1 MPFMPHLIKNM
12 FKKCFLG
19 LCWLTIYLHASSQ
32 SSIGPLGQWR
42 EHYNNKSVQY
52 VVKGNDLY
60 GATTNQVFSIDA
72 KNNIQFLGKSNGLHE
87 IEIAAIAWDPIQSQ
101 LIIAYKNSNIDI
113 VKGDE
118 IFSIADIYLSKV
130 YANKKINSIQILG
143 PWAVVSTHFGIV
155 VVDLIKYEI
164 KDTWFANNNRQATIT
179 YQTIS
184 TADSLYA
191 LTEEGLFS
199 TALKNYYINSNQ
211 WKKINGY
218 TGIKKLSTYNN
229 IVYAI
234 GSKNIYQLPKTDPIY
249 QSSIDS
255 IRNAY
260 AHKEGLYI
268 IKSDGTNG
276 SLLNL
281 NTNNTIT
288 NILDKTYLS
297 IPVDLTIDQNNIW
310 IADSLNGLIL
320 KNTETKNILLGGPS
334 EKIKGTGFVNS
345 NYLLAP
351 FGANKGGFSSYSG
364 AGWKN
369 YTQLNGVNLPV
380 LTAASIDPIDNSWWF
395 ASAASFLH
403 YNITSNSIETIS
415 PSTVNGNFTQIQFS
429 KEGIFW
435 ALQDGQGLVQKQDN
449 KWTSIPFPQ
458 NFLKNGLKNMVVN
471 HQGQAWIP
479 GPANQGLYV
488 YQSNKY
494 FGTASWKQ
502 LNTAKSSGNLPSSN
516 VLSVALDNAGAVWV
530 GTDNGIGI
538 FNCGDISKD
547 VCDAYLPTIKNS
559 NGFLGL
565 LLQRES
571 VNCIAVDGANR
582 KWVGTQN
589 GAWLLS
595 ADGSSIIEHFTKN
608 NSPLPND
615 TILQILIEPQY
626 GNVFFNTAS
635 EMVSYRGFATQGTTN
650 QTEIKI
656 FPNPVAPNYNGPIA
670 FRGLVENAVVK
681 ITDLSGSLVFET
693 RALGGQAIWNGK
705 SLTGNKVA
713 TGIYLV
719 FVRDELGNEKAV
731 GKIVI
736 SKGQ

>member
-19 LCWLTIYLHASSQ
+19 LCWLTIYLHASAQ

-143 PWAVVSTHFGIV
+143 PWALVSTHFGIV

-234 GSKNIYQLPKTDPIY
+234 GNKNIYQLPKTDPIY
-249 QSSIDS
+249 QSSNDS

-281 NTNNTIT
+281 NTNNTIN

-297 IPVDLTIDQNNIW
+297 KPVDLTIDQNNIW

-635 EMVSYRGFATQGTTN
+635 EMVSYRGFATEGTTN
-650 QTEIKI
+650 QNEIKI

-670 FRGLVENAVVK
+670 LRGLVENALVK
-681 ITDLSGSLVFET
+681 ITDMSGSLVFET

-705 SLTGNKVA
+705 SLAGSKVA

-719 FVRDELGNEKAV
+719 FVRDDIGNEKAV

-736 SKGQ
+736 TKGE

>member
-1 MPFMPHLIKNM
+1 MLFMPHLIKNIT
-12 FKKCFLG
+12 KKCFLG
-19 LCWLTIYLHASSQ
+19 FWCLTTYLHAASQ
-32 SSIGPLGQWR
+32 SQMGPLGNWR
-42 EHYNNKSVQY
+42 EHYNNKSILHLL
-52 VVKGNDLY
+52 KGDLLY
-60 GATTNQVFSIDA
+60 GATPNQVFSIDA
-72 KNNIQFLGKSNGLHE
+72 KNNINFLGKSNGLHE
-87 IEIAAIAWDPIQSQ
+87 IEVSAIAWDPTEAQ
-101 LIIAYKNSNIDI
+101 LMIAYNNSNMDI

-143 PWAVVSTHFGIV
+143 PWALVSTHFGIV
-155 VVDLIKYEI
+155 VVDLNKHEI
-164 KDTWFANNNRQATIT
+164 KDTWFANNNRQASIT
-179 YQTIS
+179 YQTIN

-199 TALKNYYINSNQ
+199 TALKNNNINSNQ

-218 TGIKKLSTYNN
+218 NGIKKLSTYNN

-234 GSKNIYQLPKTDPIY
+234 GSKNIYQLPKTAPIY
-249 QSSIDS
+249 QTSIDS
-255 IRNAY
+255 INNAF
-260 AHKEGLYI
+260 ANKEGLYI
-268 IKSDGTNG
+268 IQSDGTNG
-276 SLLNL
+276 SLVNL
-281 NTNNTIT
+281 NTNNTT
-288 NILDKTYLS
+288 TKILDKSFLAM
-297 IPVDLTIDQNNIW
+297 PVDLAIDQNTIW
-310 IADSLNGLIL
+310 IADSLNGLII
-320 KNTETKNILLGGPS
+320 KNTETKNINLGGPA
-334 EKIKGTGFVNS
+334 EKIKGYSFVNS

-351 FGANKGGFSSYSG
+351 FGVKNGGFSTYSD

-369 YTQLNGVNLPV
+369 YTKLNGVNLPI
-380 LTAASIDPIDNSWWF
+380 LTAASIDPASNSWWF
-395 ASAASFLH
+395 TSANTLLH
-403 YNITSNSIETIS
+403 YNINTNTTETIT
-415 PSTVNGNFTQIQFS
+415 PSTLNGNFTQIQFS
-429 KEGIFW
+429 TDGVFW
-435 ALQDGQGLVQKQDN
+435 ALQDGQGLAQKQDN
-449 KWTSIPFPQ
+449 KWTIIPLPL
-458 NFLKNGLKNMVVN
+458 NYLKSGLKNMVVN
-471 HQGQAWIP
+471 NQGQAWIP

-494 FGTASWKQ
+494 FSTASWKQ
-502 LNTAKSSGNLPSSN
+502 LNTSKSSGNLPSNN
-516 VLSVALDNAGAVWV
+516 VLSVALDNAGSIWV

-547 VCDAYLPTIKNS
+547 VCDAYLPTIKNT

-595 ADGSSIIEHFTKN
+595 ADGSTIIEHFTKN

-615 TILQILIEPQY
+615 TILQIVIEPNY
-626 GNVFFNTAS
+626 GNVFFNTAN
-635 EMVSYRGFATQGTTN
+635 EMVSYRGFATAGSASQS
-650 QTEIKI
+650 EIKI
-656 FPNPVAPNYNGPIA
+656 FPNPVPPNYNGPIA
-670 FRGLVENAVVK
+670 FRGLVENALVK
-681 ITDLSGSLVFET
+681 ITDISGSLVFET

-719 FVRDELGNEKAV
+719 FARDEMGNERAV

-736 SKGQ
+736 TKGE

>member
-1 MPFMPHLIKNM
+1 MPSMPHSTKNI

-19 LCWLTIYLHASSQ
+19 LCWLTIYLHASAQ
-32 SSIGPLGQWR
+32 TSIVPLGQWR
-42 EHYNNKSVQY
+42 EHYNNKSVQHLAI
-52 VVKGNDLY
+52 GNTLF

-72 KNNIQFLGKSNGLHE
+72 KNNIEFLGKSNGLHE
-87 IEIAAIAWDPIQSQ
+87 IEIASIAWDPTQ
-101 LIIAYKNSNIDI
+101 LQLMIAYKNSNIDI
-113 VKGDE
+113 VKGDDV
-118 IFSIADIYLSKV
+118 FPIADIYLSKI
-130 YANKKINSIQILG
+130 YANKKIHSIQMLG
-143 PWAVVSTHFGIV
+143 PWALVSTHFGIV
-155 VVDLIKYEI
+155 VIDLIKHEI
-164 KDTWFANNNRQATIT
+164 KDTWFANNNRQSTIT

-199 TALKNYYINSNQ
+199 TALKNNYVNNNQ
-211 WKKINGY
+211 WKRINGY

-249 QSSIDS
+249 QTSVDS
-255 IRNAY
+255 INNAY

-268 IKSDGTNG
+268 LKSDGVNG
-276 SLLNL
+276 SLLML
-281 NTNNTIT
+281 NANNTIT
-288 NILDKTYLS
+288 SILDKTYLS
-297 IPVDLTIDQNNIW
+297 MPVDFAIAQNTIW
-310 IADSLNGLIL
+310 IADSLNGLII
-320 KNTETKNILLGGPS
+320 KNSETKNISLGGPV
-334 EKIKGTGFVNS
+334 EKIRGNGFVNN

-351 FGANKGGFSSYSG
+351 FGANKEGFSAYSD

-369 YTQLNGVNLPV
+369 YTKLNTNNLPI
-380 LTAASIDPIDNSWWF
+380 LTSACINPVDASWWF
-395 ASAASFLH
+395 TNDNTLLH
-403 YNITSNSIETIS
+403 YSLNTNTVETIS
-415 PSTVNGNFTQIQFS
+415 PNSIKGNFTQIQFS
-429 KEGIFW
+429 TDGIFW

-449 KWTSIPFPQ
+449 KYTSIPLPQ
-458 NFLKNGLKNMVVN
+458 NYLKNGLKNMVVN
-471 HQGQAWIP
+471 QQGQAWIP

-494 FGTASWKQ
+494 FGSAIWKQ
-502 LNTAKSSGNLPSSN
+502 LNTSKSSGNLPSNN

-538 FNCGDISKD
+538 FNCGDLSKE

-582 KWVGTQN
+582 KWVGTEN

-615 TILQILIEPQY
+615 TILQILIEPKY
-626 GNVFFNTAS
+626 GEVFFNTAN
-635 EMVSYRGFATQGTTN
+635 EMASYRGFATAGTTMLS
-650 QTEIKI
+650 EIKI
-656 FPNPVAPNYNGPIA
+656 FPNPVPPNYNGPIA
-670 FRGLVENAVVK
+670 VRGLVENALVK
-681 ITDLSGSLVFET
+681 ITDISGSLVFET

-705 SLTGNKVA
+705 SLNGNKVA

-719 FVRDELGNEKAV
+719 FVRDDMGNEKSV

-736 SKGQ
+736 TKGE

>member
-52 VVKGNDLY
+52 LVKGNNLY

-101 LIIAYKNSNIDI
+101 LIISYKNSNIDI

-143 PWAVVSTHFGIV
+143 PWAFVSTHFGIV

-234 GSKNIYQLPKTDPIY
+234 GSKNIYQLPKIDPIY

-281 NTNNTIT
+281 NTNNSIT
-288 NILDKTYLS
+288 NILDKTFLS
-297 IPVDLTIDQNNIW
+297 IPVDLAIDQNNIW
-310 IADSLNGLIL
+310 IADSLNGLII

-351 FGANKGGFSSYSG
+351 FGANKGGFSSYS
-364 AGWKN
+364 ATGWKN
-369 YTQLNGVNLPV
+369 YTKLNGVNLPV

-395 ASAASFLH
+395 TSAASFLH
-403 YNITSNSIETIS
+403 YNIASNTIETIS
-415 PSTVNGNFTQIQFS
+415 PNTVNGNFTQIQFS
-429 KEGIFW
+429 KDGIFW

-449 KWTSIPFPQ
+449 KWTSIPLPQ

-471 HQGQAWIP
+471 HQGQAWMP

-494 FGTASWKQ
+494 FGTAGWKQ
-502 LNTAKSSGNLPSSN
+502 LNTSKSSGNLPSNN

-538 FNCGDISKD
+538 FNCGDIIKEI
-547 VCDAYLPTIKNS
+547 CDAYLPTIKNI
-559 NGFLGL
+559 NGFVGL

-595 ADGSSIIEHFTKN
+595 ADGTAIIEHFTKN

-626 GNVFFNTAS
+626 GNVFFNTTS

-656 FPNPVAPNYNGPIA
+656 FPNPVAPNYNGPIT
-670 FRGLVENAVVK
+670 FRGLVENALVK
-681 ITDLSGSLVFET
+681 ITDISGSLVFET

-705 SLTGNKVA
+705 SLAGSKVA

-719 FVRDELGNEKAV
+719 FVRDDIGNEKAV

-736 SKGQ
+736 TKGE

>member
-32 SSIGPLGQWR
+32 TSIGPLGQWR

-52 VVKGNDLY
+52 LVKGNNLY
-60 GATTNQVFSIDA
+60 GATTNQVFGIDA
-72 KNNIQFLGKSNGLHE
+72 KNDIQFLGKSNGLHE
-87 IEIAAIAWDPIQSQ
+87 IEIASIAWDPIQSQ

-143 PWAVVSTHFGIV
+143 PWALVSTHFGIV

-234 GSKNIYQLPKTDPIY
+234 GSKNIYQLPRIDPIY

-281 NTNNTIT
+281 NTNNSIT
-288 NILDKTYLS
+288 NILDKTFLS
-297 IPVDLTIDQNNIW
+297 IPIDLAIDQNNIW
-310 IADSLNGLIL
+310 IADSLNGLII

-369 YTQLNGVNLPV
+369 YTKLNGINLPV
-380 LTAASIDPIDNSWWF
+380 LTAAGIDPIDNSWWF
-395 ASAASFLH
+395 TSAASLLH
-403 YNITSNSIETIS
+403 YNIASNTIETIS
-415 PSTVNGNFTQIQFS
+415 PNTVNANFTQIQFS
-429 KEGIFW
+429 KDGVFW

-449 KWTSIPFPQ
+449 KWTSIPLPQ

-471 HQGQAWIP
+471 HQGQAWMP

-494 FGTASWKQ
+494 FGTAGWKQ
-502 LNTAKSSGNLPSSN
+502 LNTSKSSGNLPSNN

-538 FNCGDISKD
+538 FNCGDIIKEI
-547 VCDAYLPTIKNS
+547 CDAYLPTIKNT
-559 NGFLGL
+559 NGFVGL

-595 ADGSSIIEHFTKN
+595 ADGTAIIEHFTKN

-626 GNVFFNTAS
+626 GNVFFNTTS

-670 FRGLVENAVVK
+670 FRGLVENALVK
-681 ITDLSGSLVFET
+681 ITDISGSLVFET
-693 RALGGQAIWNGK
+693 RALGGQASWNGK
-705 SLTGNKVA
+705 SLAGSKVA

-719 FVRDELGNEKAV
+719 FVRDDIGNEKAV

-736 SKGQ
+736 TKGE

>member
-1 MPFMPHLIKNM
+1 MPFMPHLIKNII
-12 FKKCFLG
+12 KKCFLG
-19 LCWLTIYLHASSQ
+19 LWCLTVYLNAAAQ
-32 SSIGPLGQWR
+32 NQIVPIGTWR
-42 EHYNNKSVQY
+42 EHYNNKSVQHL
-52 VVKGNDLY
+52 VKGNLLY
-60 GATTNQVFSIDA
+60 GATPNQVFTIDT
-72 KNNIQFLGKSNGLHE
+72 KNNIDFLGKSTGLHE
-87 IEIAAIAWDPIQSQ
+87 IEIAAIAWDETQSQ
-101 LIIAYKNSNIDI
+101 LMIAYNNSNIDI
-113 VKGDE
+113 VKGDK
-118 IFSIADIYLSKV
+118 IFPIADIYLSKV
-130 YANKKINSIQILG
+130 YANKKINSIQMLG
-143 PWAVVSTHFGIV
+143 PWALVSTHFGIV
-155 VVDLIKYEI
+155 VIDLIKHEI

-179 YQTIS
+179 YQTVN

-191 LTEEGLFS
+191 LTEEGLYS
-199 TALKNYYINSNQ
+199 IALKNNYINNNQ

-218 TGIKKLSTYNN
+218 AGIKKLSTYNN

-234 GSKNIYQLPKTDPIY
+234 NSNNIYQLPKTDPIY
-249 QSSIDS
+249 QTSIDS
-255 IRNAY
+255 INNAY

-268 IKSDGTNG
+268 LKSDGING

-288 NILDKTYLS
+288 TTVDKTYLS
-297 IPVDLTIDQNNIW
+297 MPSDLVIDQNNLW
-310 IADSLNGLIL
+310 IADSLNGLII
-320 KNTETKNILLGGPS
+320 KNTETKNINLGGPA
-334 EKIKGTGFVNS
+334 EKIRGNGFVNS

-351 FGANKGGFSSYSG
+351 FGANKGGFSTYSD

-369 YTQLNGVNLPV
+369 YTKLISTNLPV
-380 LTAASIDPIDNSWWF
+380 LSAACIDPADDSWWF
-395 ASAASFLH
+395 SAANTLLH
-403 YNITSNSIETIS
+403 YTINKNTTETIS
-415 PSTVNGNFTQIQFS
+415 PNTDKGNFTQIQFS
-429 KEGIFW
+429 TDGIFW

-449 KWTSIPFPQ
+449 KWTNIPLPL
-458 NFLKNGLKNMVVN
+458 NYLKNGLKNMVVN

-502 LNTAKSSGNLPSSN
+502 LNTSKSSGNLPSNN
-516 VLSVALDNAGAVWV
+516 VLSVALDNTGAVWV

-571 VNCIAVDGANR
+571 VNCIAVDGGNR

-589 GAWLLS
+589 GAWLLT
-595 ADGSSIIEHFTKN
+595 ADGTAIIEHFTKN

-615 TILQILIEPQY
+615 TILQILIEPQF
-626 GNVFFNTAS
+626 GNVFFNTAN
-635 EMVSYRGFATQGTTN
+635 EMVSYRGFATEGAATQS
-650 QTEIKI
+650 EIQI
-656 FPNPVAPNYNGPIA
+656 FPNPVAPNYDGPIA
-670 FRGLVENAVVK
+670 FRGLIENALVK
-681 ITDLSGSLVFET
+681 ITDISGSLIFET

-705 SLTGNKVA
+705 SLAGTKVA

-719 FVRDELGNEKAV
+719 FARDEMGNEKAV

-736 SKGQ
+736 TKGQ

>member
-32 SSIGPLGQWR
+32 TSIGPLGQWR

-52 VVKGNDLY
+52 LVKGNNLY

-72 KNNIQFLGKSNGLHE
+72 KNDIQFLGKSNGLHE
-87 IEIAAIAWDPIQSQ
+87 IEIASIAWDPIQSQ

-143 PWAVVSTHFGIV
+143 PCALVSTHFGIV

-234 GSKNIYQLPKTDPIY
+234 GSKNIYQLPKIDPIY

-281 NTNNTIT
+281 NTNNSIN
-288 NILDKTYLS
+288 NILDKTFLS
-297 IPVDLTIDQNNIW
+297 IPIDLAIDQNNIW
-310 IADSLNGLIL
+310 IADSLNGLII

-369 YTQLNGVNLPV
+369 YTKLNGINLPV
-380 LTAASIDPIDNSWWF
+380 LTTASIDPIDNSWWF
-395 ASAASFLH
+395 TSAASLLH
-403 YNITSNSIETIS
+403 YNIASNTIETIS
-415 PSTVNGNFTQIQFS
+415 PNTVNANFTQIQFS
-429 KEGIFW
+429 KDGVFW

-449 KWTSIPFPQ
+449 KWTSIPLPQ

-471 HQGQAWIP
+471 HQGQAWMP

-494 FGTASWKQ
+494 FGTAGWKQ
-502 LNTAKSSGNLPSSN
+502 LNTSKSSGNLPSNN

-538 FNCGDISKD
+538 FNCGDIIKEI
-547 VCDAYLPTIKNS
+547 CDAYLPTIKNT
-559 NGFLGL
+559 NGFVGL

-595 ADGSSIIEHFTKN
+595 ADGTAIIEHFTKN

-626 GNVFFNTAS
+626 GNVFFNTTS

-670 FRGLVENAVVK
+670 FRGLVENALVK
-681 ITDLSGSLVFET
+681 ITDISGSLVFET
-693 RALGGQAIWNGK
+693 RALGGQAMWNGK
-705 SLTGNKVA
+705 SLAGSKVA

-719 FVRDELGNEKAV
+719 FVRDDIGNEKAV

-736 SKGQ
+736 TKGE

>member
-143 PWAVVSTHFGIV
+143 AWALVSTHFGIV

-249 QSSIDS
+249 QSSNDS

-281 NTNNTIT
+281 NTNNTIN

-297 IPVDLTIDQNNIW
+297 KPVDLTIDQNNIW

-635 EMVSYRGFATQGTTN
+635 EMVSYRGFATEGTTN
-650 QTEIKI
+650 QNEIKI

-670 FRGLVENAVVK
+670 LRGLVENALVK
-681 ITDLSGSLVFET
+681 ITDMSGSLVFET

-705 SLTGNKVA
+705 SLAGSKVA

-719 FVRDELGNEKAV
+719 FVRDDIGNEKAV

-736 SKGQ
+736 TKGE

>member
-1 MPFMPHLIKNM
+1 MPLSTKNM
-12 FKKCFLG
+12 IKKCFLS
-19 LCWLTIYLHASSQ
+19 LCWLTIYLQASAQ

-42 EHYNNKSVQY
+42 EHYNNKSVQH
-52 VVKGNDLY
+52 VAIGNTLY

-87 IEIAAIAWDPIQSQ
+87 IEIASIAWDPTQSQ
-101 LIIAYKNSNIDI
+101 LMIAYKNSNIDI
-113 VKGDE
+113 VKGNE
-118 IFSIADIYLSKV
+118 IFSISDIYLSKI

-143 PWAVVSTHFGIV
+143 PWALVSTHFGIV
-155 VVDLIKYEI
+155 VVDLIKHEI

-199 TALKNYYINSNQ
+199 IALKNNYITSSQ

-218 TGIKKLSTYNN
+218 TGLKKLSTYNN
-229 IVYAI
+229 NIYAI
-234 GSKNIYQLPKTDPIY
+234 GGKNIYQLPKTDPIY
-249 QSSIDS
+249 QTSINT
-255 IRNAY
+255 INNAY

-268 IKSDGTNG
+268 IQSDGVNG

-281 NTNNTIT
+281 HTNNTVTSIV
-288 NILDKTYLS
+288 DKTYLS
-297 IPVDLTIDQNNIW
+297 MPMELAIDQNSIW
-310 IADSLNGLIL
+310 IADSLNGLIV
-320 KNTETKNILLGGPS
+320 KNTETKSIPLGGPS
-334 EKIKGTGFVNS
+334 EKITGTSFVNS

-351 FGANKGGFSSYSG
+351 FGAKYGGFSTYTD

-369 YTQLNGVNLPV
+369 FNKLNGIDLPL
-380 LTAASIDPIDNSWWF
+380 LTAACIDPIDNSWWF
-395 ASAASFLH
+395 TSAASFLQ
-403 YNITSNSIETIS
+403 YNLTANSIETIS
-415 PSTVNGNFTQIQFS
+415 PSSVPGNFTQIQFS
-429 KEGIFW
+429 TDGIFW
-435 ALQDGQGLVQKQDN
+435 GLQDGQGLIQKQDN
-449 KWTSIPFPQ
+449 KWTSIPLP
-458 NFLKNGLKNMVVN
+458 NNYLKNGLKKMVVN
-471 HQGQAWIP
+471 KQGQAWIP
-479 GPANQGLYV
+479 GPTNQGLYV

-502 LNTAKSSGNLPSSN
+502 LITAKSSGNLPSN
-516 VLSVALDNAGAVWV
+516 TVLSVALDNIGSIWV

-538 FNCGDISKD
+538 FSCGDISKEI
-547 VCDAYLPTIKNS
+547 CDAYLPTIKNA
-559 NGFLGL
+559 NGFVGL

-571 VNCIAVDGANR
+571 VNCITVDGANR
-582 KWVGTQN
+582 KWVGTEN

-615 TILQILIEPQY
+615 TILQIIIEPKY
-626 GNVFFNTAS
+626 GEVFFNTAN
-635 EMVSYRGFATQGTTN
+635 EMVSYRGFATEGN
-650 QTEIKI
+650 ALFSDIKI
-656 FPNPVAPNYNGPIA
+656 FPNPVPPNHNGPIA
-670 FRGLVENAVVK
+670 IRGLVENALVK
-681 ITDLSGSLVFET
+681 ITDISGSLVFET

-719 FVRDELGNEKAV
+719 FARDDIGNEKAV

-736 SKGQ
+736 TKGE

>member
-87 IEIAAIAWDPIQSQ
+87 IEIAAIAWDPTQSQ

-118 IFSIADIYLSKV
+118 IFSIPDIYLSKV

-143 PWAVVSTHFGIV
+143 PWALVSTHFGIV

-249 QSSIDS
+249 QSSNDS

-268 IKSDGTNG
+268 IKSDGNNG

-435 ALQDGQGLVQKQDN
+435 ALQDGQGLIQKQDN

-471 HQGQAWIP
+471 HQGQAWMP

-635 EMVSYRGFATQGTTN
+635 EMVSYRGFATDGTTN
-650 QTEIKI
+650 QNEIKI

-670 FRGLVENAVVK
+670 LRGLVENALVK
-681 ITDLSGSLVFET
+681 ITDISGSLVFET

-705 SLTGNKVA
+705 SLAGSKVA

-719 FVRDELGNEKAV
+719 FVRDDIGNEKAV

-736 SKGQ
+736 TKGE

>member
-19 LCWLTIYLHASSQ
+19 LCWLTIYLHASAQ

-87 IEIAAIAWDPIQSQ
+87 IEIASIAWDPTQSQ

-143 PWAVVSTHFGIV
+143 PWALVSTHFGIV

-249 QSSIDS
+249 QSSNDS

-281 NTNNTIT
+281 NTNNTIN

-297 IPVDLTIDQNNIW
+297 KPVDLTIDQNNIW

-320 KNTETKNILLGGPS
+320 KNTEAKNILLGGPS

-380 LTAASIDPIDNSWWF
+380 LTAASIDPMDNSWWF

-449 KWTSIPFPQ
+449 KWTQ
-458 NFLKNGLKNMVVN
+458 
-471 HQGQAWIP
+471 
-479 GPANQGLYV
+479 
-488 YQSNKY
+488 
-494 FGTASWKQ
+494 
-502 LNTAKSSGNLPSSN
+502 
-516 VLSVALDNAGAVWV
+516 
-530 GTDNGIGI
+530 
-538 FNCGDISKD
+538 C
-547 VCDAYLPTIKNS
+547 IKCC
-559 NGFLGL
+559 LR
-565 LLQRES
+565 QCRR
-571 VNCIAVDGANR
+571 C
-582 KWVGTQN
+582 
-589 GAWLLS
+589 
-595 ADGSSIIEHFTKN
+595 
-608 NSPLPND
+608 
-615 TILQILIEPQY
+615 
-626 GNVFFNTAS
+626 
-635 EMVSYRGFATQGTTN
+635 
-650 QTEIKI
+650 
-656 FPNPVAPNYNGPIA
+656 
-670 FRGLVENAVVK
+670 
-681 ITDLSGSLVFET
+681 
-693 RALGGQAIWNGK
+693 LGGHG
-705 SLTGNKVA
+705 
-713 TGIYLV
+713 
-719 FVRDELGNEKAV
+719 
-731 GKIVI
+731 
-736 SKGQ
+736 

>member
-1 MPFMPHLIKNM
+1 MPQLTKNI
-12 FKKCFLG
+12 FKKCFLC
-19 LCWLTIYLHASSQ
+19 LCWLTFFVQVSAQ
-32 SSIGPLGQWR
+32 TPIGSLGQWR
-42 EHYNNKSVQY
+42 EHYNNKSVQHL
-52 VVKGNDLY
+52 VKGNVLY
-60 GATTNQVFSIDA
+60 GATTNQIFSIDA

-87 IEIAAIAWDPIQSQ
+87 IEIAAIAWDPLQSQ
-101 LIIAYKNSNIDI
+101 LMITYKNSNIDI

-143 PWAVVSTHFGIV
+143 NWALISTDFGIV

-164 KDTWFANNNRQATIT
+164 KDTWFANNTRQAIVT

-184 TADSLYA
+184 TSDSLYA

-199 TALKNYYINSNQ
+199 TALKNNYTTSNL
-211 WKKINGY
+211 WKKVNTYVG
-218 TGIKKLSTYNN
+218 TKKLSSFNN
-229 IVYAI
+229 TVYAI
-234 GSKNIYQLPKTDPIY
+234 GNKNIYQLPINIPIY
-249 QSSIDS
+249 QTSIDS
-255 IRNAY
+255 IHNAF

-268 IKSDGTNG
+268 IQSNGVNG
-276 SLLNL
+276 SLLNI
-281 NTNNTIT
+281 NTNNTVT
-288 NILDKTYLS
+288 TILDKTFLAK
-297 IPVDLTIDQNNIW
+297 PVDMAIDQNVIW
-310 IADSLNGLIL
+310 IADSLNGLIV
-320 KNTETKNILLGGPS
+320 KNTETKNIILGGPT
-334 EKIKGTGFVNS
+334 EKIRGTGFVNGD
-345 NYLLAP
+345 YLLAP
-351 FGANKGGFSSYSG
+351 FGEKTGGFSSYSD

-369 YTQLNGVNLPV
+369 YTKLNAVNLPL
-380 LTAASIDPIDNSWWF
+380 LTAASIDPQDASWWF
-395 ASAASFLH
+395 TSGNSLLH
-403 YNITSNSIETIS
+403 YNISSNSIETIS
-415 PSTVNGNFTQIQFS
+415 PNALVGNYTQIQFS

-435 ALQDGQGLVQKQDN
+435 GLQDGQGLIYKQDN
-449 KWTSIPFPQ
+449 KWTSIPLP
-458 NFLKNGLKNMVVN
+458 NNYLKNGLKKMVAN
-471 HQGQAWIP
+471 RQGQAWIP

-494 FGTASWKQ
+494 FGTAIWKQ
-502 LNTAKSSGNLPSSN
+502 LNTSKSSGNLPSN
-516 VLSVALDNAGAVWV
+516 TVLSVALDNAGAVWV

-547 VCDAYLPTIKNS
+547 ICDAYLPTIKNT

-589 GAWLLS
+589 GVWLLS

-615 TILQILIEPQY
+615 TILEILVEPKY
-626 GNVFFNTAS
+626 GEVFFNTAN
-635 EMVSYRGFATQGTTN
+635 EIVSYRGFATEASAKQS
-650 QTEIKI
+650 EIKI
-656 FPNPVAPNYNGPIA
+656 FPNPVAPDYNGPIA
-670 FRGLVENAVVK
+670 FKGLVENALVK
-681 ITDLSGSLVFET
+681 ITEINGNLVFET

-719 FVRDELGNEKAV
+719 FVRDDLGNEKAV

-736 SKGQ
+736 TKGSN

>member
-1 MPFMPHLIKNM
+1 MPFMPHLTKNM
-12 FKKCFLG
+12 FKKYFLG
-19 LCWLTIYLHASSQ
+19 ISCLIVCLHTFAQ
-32 SSIGPLGQWR
+32 TPIGPLGQWR
-42 EHYNNKSVQY
+42 EHYNNKSVQHLA
-52 VVKGNDLY
+52 KGTILY
-60 GATTNQVFSIDA
+60 GATTNQVFSMDD
-72 KNNIQFLGKSNGLHE
+72 KNTIQFLGKSNGLHE

-101 LIIAYKNSNIDI
+101 LMIAYKNSNIDI

-143 PWAVVSTHFGIV
+143 PWALVSTHFGIV
-155 VVDLIKYEI
+155 VVDLIKHEI
-164 KDTWFANNNRQATIT
+164 KDTWFANNSRQAIIT
-179 YQTIS
+179 YQTIN
-184 TADSLYA
+184 TTDSLYA

-199 TALKNYYINSNQ
+199 TALKNNYIISNQ

-218 TGIKKLSTYNN
+218 TDVKKLSSFNKT
-229 IVYAI
+229 VFAI
-234 GSKNIYQLPKTDPIY
+234 GNKNIYQLPISSPIY
-249 QSSIDS
+249 QTSID
-255 IRNAY
+255 IINNAF

-268 IKSDGTNG
+268 IQSNGVNG

-281 NTNNTIT
+281 NTNNTTT
-288 NILDKTYLS
+288 NILDKNFLAM
-297 IPVDLTIDQNNIW
+297 PVDMAIDQNTIW
-310 IADSLNGLIL
+310 IADSLNGLII
-320 KNTETKNILLGGPS
+320 KNTETKNISLGGPS
-334 EKIKGTGFVNS
+334 EKIRGAGFVNG

-351 FGANKGGFSSYSG
+351 FGEKIGGFSSYSD

-369 YTQLNGVNLPV
+369 YTKLNGINLPV
-380 LTAASIDPIDNSWWF
+380 ITSASIDPLDASWWF
-395 ASAASFLH
+395 TAGASLLH
-403 YNITSNSIETIS
+403 YNISSNNIETIS
-415 PSTVNGNFTQIQFS
+415 PNTLAGNYTQIQFS
-429 KEGIFW
+429 KDGIFW
-435 ALQDGQGLVQKQDN
+435 GLQDGQGLVQKQDN
-449 KWTSIPFPQ
+449 KWTSIPLPI
-458 NFLKNGLKNMVVN
+458 NYLKNGLKKMVVN
-471 HQGQAWIP
+471 SQGQAWIP

-494 FGTASWKQ
+494 FSTAIWKQ
-502 LNTAKSSGNLPSSN
+502 LNTSKSSGNLPSN
-516 VLSVALDNAGAVWV
+516 TVLSVALDNAGSIWV

-538 FNCGDISKD
+538 FNCGDITKE
-547 VCDAYLPTIKNS
+547 VCDAYLPTIKNT

-589 GAWLLS
+589 GVWLLS

-615 TILQILIEPQY
+615 TILQILIEPKY
-626 GNVFFNTAS
+626 GEVFFNTAN
-635 EMVSYRGFATQGTTN
+635 EMVSYRGFATEGTAK
-650 QTEIKI
+650 QSEIKI
-656 FPNPVAPNYNGPIA
+656 FPNPVPPNYNGPIA
-670 FRGLVENAVVK
+670 FRGLVENALLK
-681 ITDLSGSLVFET
+681 ITDISGSLVFET

-719 FVRDELGNEKAV
+719 FVRDDMGNEKSV

-736 SKGQ
+736 TKGE

>member
-1 MPFMPHLIKNM
+1 MPLSTKNM
-12 FKKCFLG
+12 IKKCFLS
-19 LCWLTIYLHASSQ
+19 LCWLTIYLQASAQ

-42 EHYNNKSVQY
+42 EHYNNKSVQH
-52 VVKGNDLY
+52 VAIGNTLY

-87 IEIAAIAWDPIQSQ
+87 IEIASIAWDPTQSQ
-101 LIIAYKNSNIDI
+101 LMIAYKNSNIDI
-113 VKGDE
+113 VKGNE
-118 IFSIADIYLSKV
+118 IFSISDIYLSKI

-143 PWAVVSTHFGIV
+143 PWALVSTHFGIV
-155 VVDLIKYEI
+155 VVDLIKHEI

-199 TALKNYYINSNQ
+199 IALKNNYITSSQ

-218 TGIKKLSTYNN
+218 TGLKKLSTYNN
-229 IVYAI
+229 NIYAI
-234 GSKNIYQLPKTDPIY
+234 GGKNIYQLPKTDPIY
-249 QSSIDS
+249 QTSINT
-255 IRNAY
+255 INNAY

-268 IKSDGTNG
+268 IQSDGVNG

-281 NTNNTIT
+281 HTNNTVTSIV
-288 NILDKTYLS
+288 DKTYLS
-297 IPVDLTIDQNNIW
+297 MPMELAIDQNSIW
-310 IADSLNGLIL
+310 IADSLNGLIV
-320 KNTETKNILLGGPS
+320 KNTETKSIPLGGPS
-334 EKIKGTGFVNS
+334 EKITGTSFVNS

-351 FGANKGGFSSYSG
+351 FGAKYGGFSTYTD

-369 YTQLNGVNLPV
+369 YNKLNGIDLPL
-380 LTAASIDPIDNSWWF
+380 LTAACIDPIDNSWWF
-395 ASAASFLH
+395 TSAASFLQ
-403 YNITSNSIETIS
+403 YNLTANSIETIS
-415 PSTVNGNFTQIQFS
+415 PSSVPGNFTQIQFS
-429 KEGIFW
+429 TDGIFW
-435 ALQDGQGLVQKQDN
+435 GLQDGQGLIQKQDN
-449 KWTSIPFPQ
+449 KWTSIPLP
-458 NFLKNGLKNMVVN
+458 NNYLKNGLKKMVVN
-471 HQGQAWIP
+471 RQGQAWIP
-479 GPANQGLYV
+479 GPTNQGLYV

-502 LNTAKSSGNLPSSN
+502 LITAKSSGNLPSN
-516 VLSVALDNAGAVWV
+516 TVLSVALDNIGSIWV

-538 FNCGDISKD
+538 FSCGDISKEI
-547 VCDAYLPTIKNS
+547 CDAYLPTIKNA
-559 NGFLGL
+559 NGFVGL

-571 VNCIAVDGANR
+571 VNCITVDGANR
-582 KWVGTQN
+582 KWVGTEN

-615 TILQILIEPQY
+615 TILQIIIEPKY
-626 GNVFFNTAS
+626 GEVFFNTAN
-635 EMVSYRGFATQGTTN
+635 EMVSYRGFATEGN
-650 QTEIKI
+650 ALFSDIKI
-656 FPNPVAPNYNGPIA
+656 FPNPVPPNHNGPIA
-670 FRGLVENAVVK
+670 IRGLVENALVK
-681 ITDLSGSLVFET
+681 ITDISGSLVFET

-719 FVRDELGNEKAV
+719 FARDDIGNEKAV

-736 SKGQ
+736 TKGE

>member
-234 GSKNIYQLPKTDPIY
+234 GNKNIYQLPKTDPIY

-635 EMVSYRGFATQGTTN
+635 EMVSYRGFATEGTTN
-650 QTEIKI
+650 QNEIKI

-670 FRGLVENAVVK
+670 LRGLVENALVK
-681 ITDLSGSLVFET
+681 ITDMSGSLVFET

-705 SLTGNKVA
+705 SLAGSKVA

-719 FVRDELGNEKAV
+719 FVRDDIGNEKAV

-736 SKGQ
+736 TKGE

>member
-19 LCWLTIYLHASSQ
+19 LCWLTIYLHASAQ

-52 VVKGNDLY
+52 VVKGNDLF

-143 PWAVVSTHFGIV
+143 PWALVSTHFGIV

-234 GSKNIYQLPKTDPIY
+234 GNKNIYQLPKTDPIY
-249 QSSIDS
+249 QSSNDS

-351 FGANKGGFSSYSG
+351 FGANKGGLSSYSG

-369 YTQLNGVNLPV
+369 YTKLNGVNLPV

-635 EMVSYRGFATQGTTN
+635 EMVSYRGFATEGTTN
-650 QTEIKI
+650 QNEIKI

-670 FRGLVENAVVK
+670 LRGLVENALVK
-681 ITDLSGSLVFET
+681 ITDMSGSLVFET

-705 SLTGNKVA
+705 SLAGSKVA

-719 FVRDELGNEKAV
+719 FVRDDIGNEKAV

-736 SKGQ
+736 TKGE

>member
-19 LCWLTIYLHASSQ
+19 LCWLTIYLHASAQ

-87 IEIAAIAWDPIQSQ
+87 IEIAAIAWDPTQSQ

-143 PWAVVSTHFGIV
+143 PWALVSTHFGIV

-249 QSSIDS
+249 QSSNDS

-297 IPVDLTIDQNNIW
+297 IPVDLIIDQNNIW

-435 ALQDGQGLVQKQDN
+435 ALQDGQGLIQKQDN

-471 HQGQAWIP
+471 HQGQAWMP

-635 EMVSYRGFATQGTTN
+635 EMVSYRGFATDGTTN
-650 QTEIKI
+650 QNEIKI

-670 FRGLVENAVVK
+670 LRGLVENSLVK
-681 ITDLSGSLVFET
+681 ITDISGSLVFET

-705 SLTGNKVA
+705 SLAGSKVA

-719 FVRDELGNEKAV
+719 FVRDDIGNEKAV

-736 SKGQ
+736 TKGE

>member
-1 MPFMPHLIKNM
+1 MPFMPHLIKNII
-12 FKKCFLG
+12 KKCFLG
-19 LCWLTIYLHASSQ
+19 LWCLTVYLNAAAQ
-32 SSIGPLGQWR
+32 NQIVPIGTWR
-42 EHYNNKSVQY
+42 EHYNNKSVQHL
-52 VVKGNDLY
+52 VKGNLLY
-60 GATTNQVFSIDA
+60 GATPNQVFTIDT
-72 KNNIQFLGKSNGLHE
+72 KNNIDFLGKSTGLHE
-87 IEIAAIAWDPIQSQ
+87 IEIAAIAWDETQSQ
-101 LIIAYKNSNIDI
+101 LMIAYNNSNIDI
-113 VKGDE
+113 VKGDK
-118 IFSIADIYLSKV
+118 IFPIADIYLSKV
-130 YANKKINSIQILG
+130 YANKKINSIQMLG
-143 PWAVVSTHFGIV
+143 PWALVSTHFGIV
-155 VVDLIKYEI
+155 VIDLIKHEI

-179 YQTIS
+179 YQTVN

-191 LTEEGLFS
+191 LTEEGLYS
-199 TALKNYYINSNQ
+199 IALKNNYINNNQ

-218 TGIKKLSTYNN
+218 AGIKKLSTYNN

-234 GSKNIYQLPKTDPIY
+234 NSNNIYQLPKTDPIY
-249 QSSIDS
+249 QTSIDS
-255 IRNAY
+255 INNAY

-268 IKSDGTNG
+268 LKSDGING

-288 NILDKTYLS
+288 TTVDKTYLS
-297 IPVDLTIDQNNIW
+297 MPSDLVIDQNNLW
-310 IADSLNGLIL
+310 IADSLNGLII
-320 KNTETKNILLGGPS
+320 KNTETKNINLGGPA
-334 EKIKGTGFVNS
+334 EKIRGNGFVNS

-351 FGANKGGFSSYSG
+351 FGANKGGFSTYSD

-369 YTQLNGVNLPV
+369 YTKLISTNLPV
-380 LTAASIDPIDNSWWF
+380 LSAACIDPADDSWWF
-395 ASAASFLH
+395 SAANTLLH
-403 YNITSNSIETIS
+403 YSINKNTTETIS
-415 PSTVNGNFTQIQFS
+415 PNTDKGNFTQIQFS
-429 KEGIFW
+429 TDGIFW

-449 KWTSIPFPQ
+449 KWTNIPLPL
-458 NFLKNGLKNMVVN
+458 NYLKNGLKNMVVN
-471 HQGQAWIP
+471 HQGQAWIL

-502 LNTAKSSGNLPSSN
+502 LNTSKSSGNLPSNN
-516 VLSVALDNAGAVWV
+516 VLSVALDNTGAVWV

-571 VNCIAVDGANR
+571 VNCIAVDGGNR

-589 GAWLLS
+589 GAWLLT
-595 ADGSSIIEHFTKN
+595 ADGTAIIEHFTKN

-615 TILQILIEPQY
+615 TILQILIEPQF
-626 GNVFFNTAS
+626 GNVFFNTAN
-635 EMVSYRGFATQGTTN
+635 EMVSYRGFATEGAATQS
-650 QTEIKI
+650 EIQI
-656 FPNPVAPNYNGPIA
+656 FPNPVAPNYDGPIA
-670 FRGLVENAVVK
+670 FRGLIENALVK
-681 ITDLSGSLVFET
+681 ITDISGSLIFET

-705 SLTGNKVA
+705 SLAGTKVA

-719 FVRDELGNEKAV
+719 FARDEMGNEKAV

-736 SKGQ
+736 TKGQ

>member
-143 PWAVVSTHFGIV
+143 PWALVSTHFGIA

-249 QSSIDS
+249 QSSNDS

-435 ALQDGQGLVQKQDN
+435 ALQDGQGLIQKQDN

-471 HQGQAWIP
+471 HQGQAWMP

-635 EMVSYRGFATQGTTN
+635 EMVSYRGFATDGTTN
-650 QTEIKI
+650 QNEIKI

-670 FRGLVENAVVK
+670 FRGLVENALVK
-681 ITDLSGSLVFET
+681 ITDMSGSLVFET

-705 SLTGNKVA
+705 SLAGSKVA

-719 FVRDELGNEKAV
+719 FVRDDIGNEKAV

-736 SKGQ
+736 TKGE

>member
-52 VVKGNDLY
+52 LVKGNDLY

-101 LIIAYKNSNIDI
+101 LIITYKNSNIDI

-143 PWAVVSTHFGIV
+143 PWALVSTHFGIA

-234 GSKNIYQLPKTDPIY
+234 GNKNIYQLPKTDPIY
-249 QSSIDS
+249 QSSNDS

-276 SLLNL
+276 SLSNL

-288 NILDKTYLS
+288 NVLDKTYLS

-334 EKIKGTGFVNS
+334 EKIKGSGFVNS

-435 ALQDGQGLVQKQDN
+435 ALQDGQGLIQKQDN

-635 EMVSYRGFATQGTTN
+635 EMVSYRGFATEGTTN
-650 QTEIKI
+650 QNEIKI

-670 FRGLVENAVVK
+670 LRGLVENALVK
-681 ITDLSGSLVFET
+681 ITDMSGSLVFET

-705 SLTGNKVA
+705 SLAGSKVA

-719 FVRDELGNEKAV
+719 FVRDDIGNEKAV

-736 SKGQ
+736 TKGE

>member
-19 LCWLTIYLHASSQ
+19 LCWLTIYLHASAQ

-101 LIIAYKNSNIDI
+101 LIITYKNSNIDI

-143 PWAVVSTHFGIV
+143 PWALVSTHFGIA

-249 QSSIDS
+249 QSSNDS

-276 SLLNL
+276 SLSNL

-288 NILDKTYLS
+288 NVLDKTYLS

-334 EKIKGTGFVNS
+334 EKIKGSGFVNS

-435 ALQDGQGLVQKQDN
+435 ALQDGQGLIQKQDN

-471 HQGQAWIP
+471 HQGQAWMP

-494 FGTASWKQ
+494 FGTADWKQ
-502 LNTAKSSGNLPSSN
+502 LNTSKSSGNLPSNN
-516 VLSVALDNAGAVWV
+516 VLSVALDNAGAGWV

-635 EMVSYRGFATQGTTN
+635 EMVSYRGFATDGTTN
-650 QTEIKI
+650 QNEIKI

-670 FRGLVENAVVK
+670 FRGLVENALVK
-681 ITDLSGSLVFET
+681 ITDMSGSLVFET

-705 SLTGNKVA
+705 SLAGSKVA

-719 FVRDELGNEKAV
+719 FVRDDIGNEKAV

-736 SKGQ
+736 TKGE

>member
-72 KNNIQFLGKSNGLHE
+72 KNNIQFLGKSNGLQE
-87 IEIAAIAWDPIQSQ
+87 IEIAAIALDPIQSQ

-143 PWAVVSTHFGIV
+143 PWALVSTHFGIV

-234 GSKNIYQLPKTDPIY
+234 GNKNIYQLPKTDPIY
-249 QSSIDS
+249 QSSNDS

-276 SLLNL
+276 SLSNL

-288 NILDKTYLS
+288 NVLDKTYLS

-334 EKIKGTGFVNS
+334 EKIKGSGFVNS

-435 ALQDGQGLVQKQDN
+435 ALQDGQGLIQKQDN

-635 EMVSYRGFATQGTTN
+635 EMVSYRGFATDGTTN
-650 QTEIKI
+650 QNEIKI

-670 FRGLVENAVVK
+670 LRGLVENALVK
-681 ITDLSGSLVFET
+681 ITDMSGSLVFET

-705 SLTGNKVA
+705 SLAGSKVA

-719 FVRDELGNEKAV
+719 FVRDDIGNEKAV

-736 SKGQ
+736 TKGE

>member
-143 PWAVVSTHFGIV
+143 PWALVSTHFGIA

-249 QSSIDS
+249 QSSNDS

-276 SLLNL
+276 SLSNL

-288 NILDKTYLS
+288 NVLDKTYLS

-435 ALQDGQGLVQKQDN
+435 ALQDGQGLIQKQDN

-471 HQGQAWIP
+471 HQGQAWMP

-635 EMVSYRGFATQGTTN
+635 EMVSYRGFATDGTTN
-650 QTEIKI
+650 QNEIKI

-670 FRGLVENAVVK
+670 FRGLVENALVK
-681 ITDLSGSLVFET
+681 ITDMSGSLVFET

-705 SLTGNKVA
+705 SLAGSKVA

-719 FVRDELGNEKAV
+719 FVRDDIGNEKAV

-736 SKGQ
+736 TKGE

>member
-1 MPFMPHLIKNM
+1 MPLSTKNM
-12 FKKCFLG
+12 IKKCFLS
-19 LCWLTIYLHASSQ
+19 LCWLTIYLQASAQ

-42 EHYNNKSVQY
+42 EHYNNKSVQH
-52 VVKGNDLY
+52 VAIGNTLY

-87 IEIAAIAWDPIQSQ
+87 IEIASIAWDPTQSQ
-101 LIIAYKNSNIDI
+101 LMIAYKNSNIDI
-113 VKGDE
+113 VKGNE
-118 IFSIADIYLSKV
+118 IFSISDIYLSKI

-143 PWAVVSTHFGIV
+143 PWALVSTHFGIV
-155 VVDLIKYEI
+155 VVDLIKHEI

-199 TALKNYYINSNQ
+199 IALKNNYITSSQ

-218 TGIKKLSTYNN
+218 TGLKKLSTYNN
-229 IVYAI
+229 NIYAI
-234 GSKNIYQLPKTDPIY
+234 GGKNIYQLPKTDPIY
-249 QSSIDS
+249 QTSINT
-255 IRNAY
+255 INNAY

-268 IKSDGTNG
+268 IQSDGVNG

-281 NTNNTIT
+281 HTNNTVTSIV
-288 NILDKTYLS
+288 DKTYLS
-297 IPVDLTIDQNNIW
+297 MPMELAIDQNSIW
-310 IADSLNGLIL
+310 IADSLNGLIV
-320 KNTETKNILLGGPS
+320 KNTETKSIPLGGPS
-334 EKIKGTGFVNS
+334 EKITGTSFVNS

-351 FGANKGGFSSYSG
+351 FGAKYGGFSTYTD

-369 YTQLNGVNLPV
+369 YNKLNGIDLPL
-380 LTAASIDPIDNSWWF
+380 LTAACIDPIDNSWWF
-395 ASAASFLH
+395 TSAASFLQ
-403 YNITSNSIETIS
+403 YNLTANSIETIS
-415 PSTVNGNFTQIQFS
+415 PSSVPGNFTQIQFS
-429 KEGIFW
+429 TDGIFW
-435 ALQDGQGLVQKQDN
+435 GLQDGQGLIQKQDN
-449 KWTSIPFPQ
+449 KWTSIPLP
-458 NFLKNGLKNMVVN
+458 NNYLKNELKKMVVN
-471 HQGQAWIP
+471 RQGQAWIP
-479 GPANQGLYV
+479 GPTNQGLYV

-494 FGTASWKQ
+494 FGAASWKQ
-502 LNTAKSSGNLPSSN
+502 LITAKSSGNLPSN
-516 VLSVALDNAGAVWV
+516 TVLSVALDNIGSIWV

-538 FNCGDISKD
+538 FSCGDISKEI
-547 VCDAYLPTIKNS
+547 CDAYLPTIKNA
-559 NGFLGL
+559 NGFVGL

-571 VNCIAVDGANR
+571 VNCITVDGANR
-582 KWVGTQN
+582 KWVGTEN

-615 TILQILIEPQY
+615 TILQIIIEPKY
-626 GNVFFNTAS
+626 GEVFFNTAN
-635 EMVSYRGFATQGTTN
+635 EMVSYRGFATEGN
-650 QTEIKI
+650 ALFSDIKI
-656 FPNPVAPNYNGPIA
+656 FPNPVPPNHNGPIA
-670 FRGLVENAVVK
+670 IRGLVENALVK
-681 ITDLSGSLVFET
+681 ITNISGSLVFET

-719 FVRDELGNEKAV
+719 FARDDIGNEKAV

-736 SKGQ
+736 TKGE

>member
-1 MPFMPHLIKNM
+1 MPLSTKNM
-12 FKKCFLG
+12 IKKCFLS
-19 LCWLTIYLHASSQ
+19 LCWLTIYLQASAQ

-42 EHYNNKSVQY
+42 EHYNNKSVQH
-52 VVKGNDLY
+52 VAIGNTLY

-87 IEIAAIAWDPIQSQ
+87 IEIASIAWDPTQSQ
-101 LIIAYKNSNIDI
+101 LMIAYKNSNIDI
-113 VKGDE
+113 VKGNE
-118 IFSIADIYLSKV
+118 IFSISDIYLSKI

-143 PWAVVSTHFGIV
+143 PWALVSTHFGIV
-155 VVDLIKYEI
+155 VVDLIKHEI

-199 TALKNYYINSNQ
+199 IALKNNYITSSQ

-218 TGIKKLSTYNN
+218 TGLKKLSTYNN
-229 IVYAI
+229 NIYAI
-234 GSKNIYQLPKTDPIY
+234 GGKNIYQLPKTDPIY
-249 QSSIDS
+249 QTSINT
-255 IRNAY
+255 INNAY

-268 IKSDGTNG
+268 IQSDGVNG

-281 NTNNTIT
+281 HTNNTVTSIV
-288 NILDKTYLS
+288 DKTYLS
-297 IPVDLTIDQNNIW
+297 MPMELAIDQNSIW
-310 IADSLNGLIL
+310 IADSLNGLIV
-320 KNTETKNILLGGPS
+320 KNTETKSIPLGGPS
-334 EKIKGTGFVNS
+334 EKITGTSFVNS

-351 FGANKGGFSSYSG
+351 FGAKYGGFSTYTD

-369 YTQLNGVNLPV
+369 FNKLNGIDLPL
-380 LTAASIDPIDNSWWF
+380 LTAACIDPIDNSWWF
-395 ASAASFLH
+395 TSAASFLQ
-403 YNITSNSIETIS
+403 YNLTANSIETIS
-415 PSTVNGNFTQIQFS
+415 PSSVPGNFTQIQFS
-429 KEGIFW
+429 TDGIFW
-435 ALQDGQGLVQKQDN
+435 GLQDGQGLIQKQDN
-449 KWTSIPFPQ
+449 KWTSIPLP
-458 NFLKNGLKNMVVN
+458 NNYLKNGLKKMVVN
-471 HQGQAWIP
+471 RQGQAWIP
-479 GPANQGLYV
+479 GPTNQGLYV

-502 LNTAKSSGNLPSSN
+502 LITAKSSGNLPSN
-516 VLSVALDNAGAVWV
+516 TVLSVALDNIGSIWV

-538 FNCGDISKD
+538 FSCGDISKEI
-547 VCDAYLPTIKNS
+547 CDAYLPTIKNA
-559 NGFLGL
+559 NGFVGL

-571 VNCIAVDGANR
+571 VNCITVDGANR
-582 KWVGTQN
+582 KWVGTEN

-615 TILQILIEPQY
+615 TILQIIIEPKY
-626 GNVFFNTAS
+626 GEVFFNTAN
-635 EMVSYRGFATQGTTN
+635 EMVSYRGFATEGN
-650 QTEIKI
+650 ALFSDIKI
-656 FPNPVAPNYNGPIA
+656 FPNPVPPNHNGPIA
-670 FRGLVENAVVK
+670 IRGLVENALVK
-681 ITDLSGSLVFET
+681 ITDISGSLVFET

-719 FVRDELGNEKAV
+719 FVRDDMGNEKAV

-736 SKGQ
+736 TKGQ